1 MISRAEL
8 AELYRED
15 DRLRAEHA
23 EWMAQREAQAQALVR
38 QNSVSGTQDHR
49 QHAAARSA
57 PISYKGLKTDRFSE
71 GMAMPSTLASTPRDK
86 ERGALAPV
94 CPAIRT
100 EPEFMIAAILGL
112 SRLEARVRT
121 ADILIQNGSSRLLIS
136 QDFSPRSVT
145 TGRSRGTLRNKGFSR
160 ASVTTAQ
167 GRRAR
172 EPALSGSM
180 RSVDRS
186 SADKPIP
193 LRLARVSK

>member
-121 ADILIQNGSSRLLIS
+121 ADILIQDVLGRLLIS
-136 QDFSPRSVT
+136 QDFLPRSVT
-145 TGRSRGTLRNKGFSR
+145 TGRFCGTFRNKG
-160 ASVTTAQ
+160 TT
-167 GRRAR
+167 GRRGTA
-172 EPALSGSM
+172 
-180 RSVDRS
+180 
-186 SADKPIP
+186 
-193 LRLARVSK
+193 

>member
-1 MISRAEL
+1 VPGG
-8 AELYRED
+8 
-15 DRLRAEHA
+15 RLPGPP
-23 EWMAQREAQAQALVR
+23 EA
-38 QNSVSGTQDHR
+38 SGYEQPPQD
-49 QHAAARSA
+49 ATPRSA

-100 EPEFMIAAILGL
+100 EPEFIDVAVTWLDVIAAILGL

>member
-1 MISRAEL
+1 
-8 AELYRED
+8 
-15 DRLRAEHA
+15 
-23 EWMAQREAQAQALVR
+23 
-38 QNSVSGTQDHR
+38 
-49 QHAAARSA
+49 
-57 PISYKGLKTDRFSE
+57 
-71 GMAMPSTLASTPRDK
+71 MPSTLASTPRDK

-121 ADILIQNGSSRLLIS
+121 ADILIQNGSSRLLLS
-136 QDFSPRSVT
+136 QDFSPR
-145 TGRSRGTLRNKGFSR
+145 
-160 ASVTTAQ
+160 SVTTAQ

>member
-1 MISRAEL
+1 VPGG
-8 AELYRED
+8 
-15 DRLRAEHA
+15 RLPGPP
-23 EWMAQREAQAQALVR
+23 EA
-38 QNSVSGTQDHR
+38 SGYEQPPQD
-49 QHAAARSA
+49 ATPRSA